1 LVNVKMLSS
10 DTFRSAKGRRFPASY
25 KAARI
30 KEGKIYGP
38 RLMGKLE
45 LGEGATPRGRKSR
58 AWR

>member
-1 LVNVKMLSS
+1 MLSS

-25 KAARI
+25 KAARR